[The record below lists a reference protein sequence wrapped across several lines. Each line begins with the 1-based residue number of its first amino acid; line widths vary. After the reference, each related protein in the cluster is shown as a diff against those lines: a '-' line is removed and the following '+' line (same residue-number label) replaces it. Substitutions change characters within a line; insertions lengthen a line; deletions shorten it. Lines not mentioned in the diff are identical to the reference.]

1 MVINRRLA
9 LALVSLTALAVVAPT
24 TTSLAS
30 SDSRT
35 TVKPA
40 VPGSRYL
47 ALGDSI
53 AFGYRESDNLPT
65 PDYSKPGTFLGYPEV
80 LAANLGLKLTNAGCP
95 GETSSSF
102 LNMTAPSNG
111 CESHYDTASQ
121 TEPAGGY
128 RTLYPLHTRYAGS
141 QWAFAKQFLRAHPGT
156 RLVTIM
162 VGANDGLLC
171 LASTSDSCIS
181 EFGQLLSTLRKNI
194 ATTLKGIRGT
204 GYAGQI
210 VLNTYYSTNYSDS
223 ILTGE
228 IMALNQALVQASAPY
243 HVKIANQFDAFQ
255 TAVAQS
261 SGDTCAAAL
270 ITVLTT
276 GGCGV
281 HPSVSGAAL
290 LAQTAERQ
298 VLTH

>member
-1 MVINRRLA
+1 
-9 LALVSLTALAVVAPT
+9 
-24 TTSLAS
+24 
-30 SDSRT
+30 
-35 TVKPA
+35 
-40 VPGSRYL
+40 
-47 ALGDSI
+47 
-53 AFGYRESDNLPT
+53 
-65 PDYSKPGTFLGYPEV
+65 
-80 LAANLGLKLTNAGCP
+80 
-95 GETSSSF
+95 
-102 LNMTAPSNG
+102 MTAPSNG

-121 TEPAGGY
+121 SEAAGGY
-128 RTLYPLHTRYAGS
+128 RTLYPLHTSYAGS

-162 VGANDGLLC
+162 VGANAGLLC